1 MCDLVSMATG
11 CLVMLTTSVA
21 AAHNLPPDLLRACR
35 VVLLSNV
42 VFSPT
47 HSLPRSIWT
56 RKKPPF
62 HVVLQFLLASIPD
75 AIMSQCNTLRQEL
88 RPVLFGLTLLHAAAA
103 AAGEDRQPVGWYLAP
118 QFCILLASI
127 QHLLL
132 EAKRSS
138 TTDMAVCSLQAYV
151 REVYSGCVAG
161 ERLGQLINTCLN
173 NPPAG
178 TSITLSEGVQVTVPL
193 STVHP
198 RQYAEH
204 VTISEDDSNGTSTR

>member
-1 MCDLVSMATG
+1 MATG

-21 AAHNLPPDLLRACR
+21 AAHHLPVDLLRACS

-47 HSLPRSIWT
+47 HSLPRFIWT
-56 RKKPPF
+56 RKKPQF
-62 HVVLQFLLASIPD
+62 HNVLQFLLASIPD
-75 AIMSQCNTLRQEL
+75 AIMSQCNTLQQEF

-103 AAGEDRQPVGWYLAP
+103 TGEDRQPVGWYLAP

-127 QHLLL
+127 QYLLL
-132 EAKRSS
+132 ETKKSS
-138 TTDMAVCSLQAYV
+138 GTDMTVCSLQAYV
-151 REVYSGCVAG
+151 REVYSGCITG
-161 ERLGQLINTCLN
+161 ERLSQLINTCLN

-178 TSITLSEGVQVTVPL
+178 TSITLSEGVQVAVPL
-193 STVHP
+193 SSVHP

-204 VTISEDDSNGTSTR
+204 VKGSEDDSSGTSTR

>member
-1 MCDLVSMATG
+1 
-11 CLVMLTTSVA
+11 MLTTSVA
-21 AAHNLPPDLLRACR
+21 AAHHLPLDLLRACR

-56 RKKPPF
+56 RKKPQF
-62 HVVLQFLLASIPD
+62 HNVLQFLLASIPD
-75 AIMSQCNTLRQEL
+75 AIMSQCNTLHQEL

-103 AAGEDRQPVGWYLAP
+103 AGEDRQPVGRYLAP
-118 QFCILLASI
+118 QFCFLLASI
-127 QHLLL
+127 QYLLL
-132 EAKRSS
+132 EAKKSS
-138 TTDMAVCSLQAYV
+138 GTDMTVCSLQAYV

-173 NPPAG
+173 NTRAG
-178 TSITLSEGVQVTVPL
+178 TSITLSEGVQVAVPF
-193 STVHP
+193 SSVHP

-204 VTISEDDSNGTSTR
+204 VKGSEDDSSGTSTRLVFLCVL

>member
-21 AAHNLPPDLLRACR
+21 VAHNLPLDLLRACR

-42 VFSPT
+42 VFNPT

-62 HVVLQFLLASIPD
+62 HIVLQFLLASIPD
-75 AIMSQCNTLRQEL
+75 AIMSQCNTLQQEL
-88 RPVLFGLTLLHAAAA
+88 RPVLFGLTLLHATAAA
-103 AAGEDRQPVGWYLAP
+103 DEDKQPVGWYLAP
-118 QFCILLASI
+118 QFWILLASI

-138 TTDMAVCSLQAYV
+138 GADMTVCSLQAYV

-178 TSITLSEGVQVTVPL
+178 TSISLSEGVQVTIPL

-204 VTISEDDSNGTSTR
+204 VKRSEDDSNGTSIR